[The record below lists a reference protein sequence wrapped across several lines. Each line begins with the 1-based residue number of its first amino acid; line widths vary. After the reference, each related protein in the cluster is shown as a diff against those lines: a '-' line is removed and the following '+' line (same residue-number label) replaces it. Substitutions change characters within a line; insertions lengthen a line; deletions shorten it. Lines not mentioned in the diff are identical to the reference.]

1 MSLMAH
7 FLVPSFSGNNWGQC
21 ADGSSKIGCGAQVEF
36 YNCADI
42 SIGNGASSGTRT
54 SLPNRGT
61 TGNNVPMRS
70 RGQSNSRGRQMMPD
84 MSAMASMQ
92 EQIMNALKGSNGGN
106 QMATGLPVDRM
117 ASMQENLMNAMK
129 NADGGNQRPSGLP
142 GDRLGQSA
150 SDMTPLG
157 MRGNQMTSQDNM
169 PGMIQSMDQG
179 NAMSSMLASMFGQGN
194 GRQSMSPGLSKAMFS
209 EQGMSMLNAGASPG
223 NDLASQ
229 LLQNMLR
236 DPNSTSQMKN
246 SMFGGNSAMDPRM
259 LELAFNPN
267 RNMADYLRLTA
278 MGPYK
283 DQMSQFLPDLLR
295 QAQERGSSASGQNRW
310 NFNQALDPTGQ
321 MNTDAQNLLAMQL
334 MNRQMGD
341 RMSSSSKPQLAGGLG
356 LSVAEFL
363 SGSNRQTSGDTGTL
377 MTGSSARTG
386 GEEASEGRSSSGTRS
401 TMNPQLPLMASLLSG
416 RTPKGGNFQNMFG
429 SGSFGS
435 MQSGA
440 QQMGI
445 TPEMLLMFNLLG
457 RNSGSRGG
465 EASEGGG
472 ESRMS
477 GFNFGRRSGESE
489 SQGGQGSGG
498 MRQLMQLAMM
508 APLLGGNFGGGFGNQ
523 SPRRDNMQDLL
534 RQATAMN
541 SMRGFGD
548 RRSSPFDRNSNLP
561 MLAAMFG
568 GSQRQ
573 RMMPNSGR
581 RFNWSNLNSN
591 NGRFPW
597 MPAGRMGFNR
607 DRMSTNFMRNRFPGR
622 SSMRMRNPMSP
633 TVSLLDMYRRGN
645 SMGGGRNRRRM
656 D

>member
-1 MSLMAH
+1 
-7 FLVPSFSGNNWGQC
+7 
-21 ADGSSKIGCGAQVEF
+21 
-36 YNCADI
+36 
-42 SIGNGASSGTRT
+42 
-54 SLPNRGT
+54 
-61 TGNNVPMRS
+61 
-70 RGQSNSRGRQMMPD
+70 MMPD

-106 QMATGLPVDRM
+106 QRTTGLPVDRM

-129 NADGGNQRPSGLP
+129 NADGGNQRSSGRP
-142 GDRLGQSA
+142 GDRLAQST

-169 PGMIQSMDQG
+169 SGMFQSMDQG

-194 GRQSMSPGLSKAMFS
+194 GRQPMSSGMFP
-209 EQGMSMLNAGASPG
+209 EQGMSMANAGASPG

-236 DPNSTSQMKN
+236 DQNSTSQMKN

-259 LELAFNPN
+259 LELAMNPN
-267 RNMADYLRLTA
+267 RNMADYLRLSA

-283 DQMSQFLPDLLR
+283 DQMSQFLPALLR
-295 QAQERGSSASGQNRW
+295 QAQESGSAVSGQNRW

-356 LSVAEFL
+356 LSVADFL
-363 SGSNRQTSGDTGTL
+363 TGSNRQTSGATGTL
-377 MTGSSARTG
+377 MAGSSARSG

-416 RTPKGGNFQNMFG
+416 RTSGKEWMSPKGGNFQNMFG

-435 MQSGA
+435 MQSGT

-465 EASEGGG
+465 DASEGGG

-489 SQGGQGSGG
+489 SQGGQRGGG
-498 MRQLMQLAMM
+498 MRQMMQLAMM
-508 APLLGGNFGGGFGNQ
+508 APLLGGNFGRGFGNQ
-523 SPRRDNMQDLL
+523 SPRRDNMQDFL

-541 SMRGFGD
+541 AMRGFGG
-548 RRSSPFDRNSNLP
+548 RQSSPFDRNSNLP

-573 RMMPNSGR
+573 SMMPNSGR
-581 RFNWSNLNSN
+581 RFNWSNFNSN

-597 MPAGRMGFNR
+597 MSAGRMGFNR

-645 SMGGGRNRRRM
+645 SMGGGRNSRRM